1 MATTLTQSQP
11 LPIPITWAKNLPTLG
26 EALRA
31 VIPLISSLLL
41 ALPACAQS
49 LDDLNIQ
56 IHGFAVQGFLYTT
69 SNNIFSTNSSD
80 GSPAW
85 TEDVLNI
92 SAQPIPKLS
101 VAVQGRYFLLGSMAN
116 GINIDYAAADY
127 KVNDRFGVRFGKVK
141 TPSGLYNETQ
151 DVSPSYLWALL
162 PQSIYLIGSRNSQL
176 AHYGAV
182 TYGTLDCGS
191 RLGKLEYRAWAG
203 ARVIGGD
210 DSYFQDLREASVE
223 VPSGTSGTVSGI
235 ALHWLTPLRG
245 LTLGASD
252 SENQSTTA
260 RVIYDPNGA
269 LGTLTTTNNQPDFF
283 ARFERKRVLI
293 AAEYDHAHTGLTFKF
308 PSFPSESYPF
318 DVKPWFVMASYRL
331 THKLNLGA
339 YRSYTLDRDKPQG
352 NGRFVRDWTIS
363 SRYDF
368 NGYLYAKAEEH
379 FITGTLVE
387 FDQDHNPSGLK
398 PSTQLTVLKIGV
410 SF

>member
-1 MATTLTQSQP
+1 M
-11 LPIPITWAKNLPTLG
+11 
-26 EALRA
+26 RA
-31 VIPLISSLLL
+31 VIAVISFLLMP
-41 ALPACAQS
+41 LPACAQS

-56 IHGFAVQGFLYTT
+56 IHGFAVQGFLYTSN
-69 SNNIFSTNSSD
+69 SNNIFSTDSSD

-101 VAVQGRYFLLGSMAN
+101 VAVQGRYFLLGSTAN
-116 GINIDYAAADY
+116 AIDIDYAVADY

-182 TYGTLDCGS
+182 VYGTLDSGS

-210 DSYFQDLREASVE
+210 DSYFQDLREAGVE

-235 ALHWLTPLRG
+235 ALHWLTPLKG

-252 SENQSTTA
+252 AENQAATA

-269 LGTLTTTNNQPDFF
+269 LGTLATNKNNQPDFF

-293 AAEYDHAHTGLTFKF
+293 AAEWERAHTGLTFKF
-308 PSFPSESYPF
+308 PNFPSESFPF
-318 DVKPWFVMASYRL
+318 DVKPWYVMASYQL
-331 THKLNLGA
+331 THKLNLGG
-339 YRSYTLDRDKPQG
+339 YRSYTLDRDKPIG
-352 NGRFVRDWTIS
+352 ASRFVRDWTLS

-387 FDQDHNPSGLK
+387 YDQYHNSSGLK